1 MQRFKLTKVSRRAIT
16 TLISVSVMLGCWLV
30 SPVFPTMVKPHS
42 AIFDQV
48 WQTVNNNFYDPNFN
62 GVDWE
67 AMKSKYEP
75 KVMQAQSSEEVAAL
89 VNQMLGELETSHT
102 HFYTPNEP
110 AYYQILGIFAPRS
123 SELQQQLKKF
133 FPKGNIEYSGIGIF
147 TKNTEGKTFISA
159 ILDGSPAE
167 KAGLMVGD
175 RILSVEGSPF
185 QPIQSFLGK
194 ASQKVKLL
202 IERSPNTQQEI
213 AVTPKM
219 LDAITMFVDAMK
231 ASTQVIEREGKK
243 IGYIHIWSY
252 AGDKYQQQLEE
263 ELIYGR
269 LQDADGFVLDLRYGW
284 GGAPQTALNIYT
296 ARDLTI
302 TSIPR
307 DGTRNTYHSQW
318 KKPVVMLVNEG
329 SRSAK
334 EILALGFQQYGIGP
348 VVGAKT
354 AGAVVGGRP
363 FLMQDGSILYV
374 AVADVY
380 VNKDQR
386 LEGNGV
392 TPDIILPFSPE
403 YAQGAD
409 PQKERA
415 IEVAL
420 EAVNQRKRD

>member
-1 MQRFKLTKVSRRAIT
+1 
-16 TLISVSVMLGCWLV
+16 
-30 SPVFPTMVKPHS
+30 
-42 AIFDQV
+42 
-48 WQTVNNNFYDPNFN
+48 
-62 GVDWE
+62 
-67 AMKSKYEP
+67 
-75 KVMQAQSSEEVAAL
+75 
-89 VNQMLGELETSHT
+89 
-102 HFYTPNEP
+102 
-110 AYYQILGIFAPRS
+110 
-123 SELQQQLKKF
+123 
-133 FPKGNIEYSGIGIF
+133 
-147 TKNTEGKTFISA
+147 
-159 ILDGSPAE
+159 
-167 KAGLMVGD
+167 
-175 RILSVEGSPF
+175 
-185 QPIQSFLGK
+185 
-194 ASQKVKLL
+194 
-202 IERSPNTQQEI
+202 
-213 AVTPKM
+213 
-219 LDAITMFVDAMK
+219 MFVDAMK

-354 AGAVVGGRP
+354 AGAVVAGRP

-392 TPDIILPFSPE
+392 TPDIIVPFSPE